1 MTNQQLSSS
10 PRGHSAARVAVAR
23 CAGRGVL
30 LSAAL
35 LLTLLAGACQSG
47 PEPRYEGPAGKG
59 RLIYKPGVG
68 ITRESA
74 QLNSD
79 EQTLFKAADEAFS
92 ERRWDDCVVLTLQL
106 TQLFPEGSR
115 VVDALIMRIQA
126 NLEADRSGEPAAFSR
141 SVQLDQWIFLYLAP
155 DHDARLIALIAKGGD
170 TRDTIVALRELPVQA
185 FIDRLAPDAD
195 TLYNSG
201 RLNAAQYDVNIL
213 TTYYLPTL
221 QLREYRQKVAEL
233 ARDVC
238 WLMYASREFSQTIAV
253 SEDLLAVNPPPAI
266 KADTLF
272 IMGSAQRRN
281 GAAPVAAST
290 FGWLYRGAGLRD
302 TDTRWR
308 PYALLWQIHQTLA
321 TSKGAIYDLTY
332 YELALE
338 LIGEYE
344 LYRYENPNIPRVL
357 NGEFLLLVEQVYN
370 IMIERDLNA
379 ADTYSRIGES
389 GAAAFYEKRALD
401 WQEQRDKRI
410 AGLRQDP

>member
-1 MTNQQLSSS
+1 MKNRQLPTSEKC
-10 PRGHSAARVAVAR
+10 PRMGRAA
-23 CAGRGVL
+23 L
-30 LSAAL
+30 AL
-35 LLTLLAGACQSG
+35 LLLALLVGACQSG
-47 PEPRYEGPAGKG
+47 PDPRYEGPAGKG
-59 RLIYKPGVG
+59 RLIYKPGIG
-68 ITRESA
+68 ITREDA

-79 EQTLFKAADEAFS
+79 EQTLFKAADAAFK
-92 ERRWDDCVVLTLQL
+92 ERRWDECVLLTLQL

-126 NLEADRSGEPAAFSR
+126 NLEADRSGDAAAFSR
-141 SVQLDQWIFLYLAP
+141 AVQLDQWIFLYLAP
-155 DHDARLIALIAKGGD
+155 DHDARLVALLAKGGE
-170 TRDTIVALRELPVQA
+170 TRDTIVKLRELPVQT

-195 TLYNSG
+195 TLYNAG
-201 RLNAAQYDVNIL
+201 RLNAAQYDINIL
-213 TTYYLPTL
+213 TNYYLPTL

-238 WLMYASREFSQTIAV
+238 WLMYASREFTQTIAV
-253 SEDLLAVNPPPAI
+253 CEDLLAVNPPPAI

-281 GAAPVAAST
+281 GAAPIAAST

-321 TSKGAIYDLTY
+321 TSKGYIYDLTY

-338 LIGEYE
+338 LLGEYE
-344 LYRYENPNIPRVL
+344 LYRFENPNIPKVL
-357 NGEFLLLVEQVYN
+357 HGEFLLLVEQVYE
-370 IMIERDLNA
+370 IMVERDLNA

-401 WQEQRDKRI
+401 WQDQRDKRL
-410 AGLRQDP
+410 AALRQAP